1 MKPPPAR
8 QQAGVG
14 RLSDHPARWPDAHH
28 QRVRLGLPYK
38 VNRASP
44 PGLFHVDVS
53 DSREYGSALIGP
65 AIRLHQPPMTRPV
78 PVQPYGRTAAATR
91 EEPDRD
97 DDGQQCST
105 RVHLLQARPERV
117 TLGHGGAVNTN
128 RWRDHHRR
136 RTQGGGGW
144 PGVRYLYQYYNRL
157 RRRQSKLSS
166 FFFSSRTRV
175 SEYW

>member
-14 RLSDHPARWPDAHH
+14 GLSDHPARWPDAHH

-91 EEPDRD
+91 EEPDREFGTTTANSVQRACICYRPVPSESRSGMGAPSIPTGGETTTE
-97 DDGQQCST
+97 DG
-105 RVHLLQARPERV
+105 RK
-117 TLGHGGAVNTN
+117 GAVGG
-128 RWRDHHRR
+128 
-136 RTQGGGGW
+136 QGS
-144 PGVRYLYQYYNRL
+144 V
-157 RRRQSKLSS
+157 
-166 FFFSSRTRV
+166 
-175 SEYW
+175 